1 MQGCSDDFILDSNV
15 PDCERN
21 NGERDKGYRR
31 WSVDNEIHE
40 NCFYDNEPQAWAD
53 VIGGN
58 NDWDGNYG

>member
-1 MQGCSDDFILDSNV
+1 
-15 PDCERN
+15 
-21 NGERDKGYRR
+21 
-31 WSVDNEIHE
+31 VDNEIHE